1 MLADAH
7 ISNLG
12 YLWFDN
18 IRLLMEERR
27 LITTLSKMFLLFR
40 SSFLSRIQQKKVKVE
55 ATDIFGLCFVAAK
68 PPVPGMGGGGG
79 RRVL

>member
-1 MLADAH
+1 
-7 ISNLG
+7 
-12 YLWFDN
+12 
-18 IRLLMEERR
+18 MEERR

-79 RRVL
+79 GGYSSNFLVGMCRWDPGTQNLYQS